1 MNTFY
6 LTRALFLGISLAPL
20 LTKGQNDFVKGPDVR
35 VKMPGVYAV
44 SVSGAGNG
52 AASGLEENGIKSNVP
67 LNEISI
73 RAFRYLHRHFR
84 TAASESWVKTEDGI
98 TVNFFE
104 NALQHQAY
112 FSTKGSFRYSLK
124 YYSGKDL
131 TREVA
136 LPVQRRYPG
145 YSIDVVTELT
155 DGDKI
160 LYLLKI
166 KNSSSLKTL
175 SVCDGRIEVQEELI
189 NGGM

>member
-1 MNTFY
+1 MIKTIHMNTSLF
-6 LTRALFLGISLAPL
+6 TRALLLGIAL
-20 LTKGQNDFVKGPDVR
+20 LPVVSRGQ
-35 VKMPGVYAV
+35 
-44 SVSGAGNG
+44 GNRYIG
-52 AASGLEENGIKSNVP
+52 SIKNIGSAAASFEENGIRSNVP

-84 TAASESWVKTEDGI
+84 AAAGESWVKSEDGI

-104 NALQHQAY
+104 NALQQQAY

-124 YYSGKDL
+124 YYTGKDL

-136 LPVQRRYPG
+136 FLVQKRYPG

-155 DGDKI
+155 DGEKI

-166 KNSSSLKTL
+166 KNSSSLKSL
-175 SVCDGRIEVQEELI
+175 SVCDGRIEVQEELV
-189 NGGM
+189 NGGAN

>member
-1 MNTFY
+1 MNTSL
-6 LTRALFLGISLAPL
+6 LTRALLFGIAL
-20 LTKGQNDFVKGPDVR
+20 LPVVSRGQ
-35 VKMPGVYAV
+35 
-44 SVSGAGNG
+44 GNRYIG
-52 AASGLEENGIKSNVP
+52 SIKNIGSAAASFEENGIRSNVP

-84 TAASESWVKTEDGI
+84 AAAGESWVKSEDGI

-104 NALQHQAY
+104 NALQQQAY

-124 YYSGKDL
+124 YYTGKDL

-136 LPVQRRYPG
+136 FLVQKRYPG

-155 DGDKI
+155 DGEKI

-166 KNSSSLKTL
+166 KNSSSLKSL
-175 SVCDGRIEVQEELI
+175 SVCDGRIEVQEELV
-189 NGGM
+189 NGGAN